1 MRSICCMIYQKVKKK
16 EYSHIRKEGRYGGSI
31 NANEIKYTSDK
42 NKKFNKKSK
51 EMNKVRKNICIVLV
65 FAACFVGTNVY
76 HNIIKDTS
84 SVSGIILENIEAMA
98 QSDEE
103 GANKK
108 ISVYS
113 SSGLCLVVKPGGTY
127 GSSNEVITTNNI
139 WVKCKRIKKQPGIQY
154 EICTP
159 VNCPDGEFHY

>member
-1 MRSICCMIYQKVKKK
+1 MTLSTFADVDP
-16 EYSHIRKEGRYGGSI
+16 EVPE
-31 NANEIKYTSDK
+31 NA
-42 NKKFNKKSK
+42 
-51 EMNKVRKNICIVLV
+51 V
-65 FAACFVGTNVY
+65 NV
-76 HNIIKDTS
+76 S
-84 SVSGIILENIEAMA
+84 LAEAHPG
-98 QSDEE
+98 E
-103 GANKK
+103 